1 MVPTLFLS
9 LIVKNVHKTTFFLQN
24 DYFVNLWENLMTMF
38 VRRKGKGETFERLR
52 QLKEGEIF
60 RTRMEKG
67 SFVTEVL

>member
-1 MVPTLFLS
+1 MFTIQS
-9 LIVKNVHKTTFFLQN
+9 FFFKMT
-24 DYFVNLWENLMTMF
+24 YFVNLWEDLMIMF
-38 VRRKGKGETFERLR
+38 VRRKGEGETLERLR

>member
-1 MVPTLFLS
+1 MIMS
-9 LIVKNVHKTTFFLQN
+9 
-24 DYFVNLWENLMTMF
+24 
-38 VRRKGKGETFERLR
+38 VRRKGEGETLERLR

>member
-9 LIVKNVHKTTFFLQN
+9 LVVKNVHKTIFFLQN

-38 VRRKGKGETFERLR
+38 VRRKGKGETFEQLR